1 MSDRM
6 AAEIE
11 MGGPVRRRHVP
22 GLIKAINAEG
32 VFVGWEE
39 ALFDAANA
47 QDLLDIAG
55 GFEKGTL
62 ILADPEARY
71 GYFDD
76 LEAFLVKHSIG
87 FNRHSEAKY
96 EHEGE
101 YVQFRP
107 GMKKPLVQFATQA
120 QTPVVPAHL
129 LNPVRQALATGH
141 VKKALRALNKAT
153 GPIIPPLAPLRI
165 TA

>member
-11 MGGPVRRRHVP
+11 IGGPVRRRHVP

-32 VFVGWEE
+32 VFIGWEE
-39 ALFDAANA
+39 AIFDAGNA
-47 QDLLDIAG
+47 QDLVDIAA

-62 ILADPEARY
+62 VLADPEACY
-71 GYFDD
+71 GYFDG
-76 LEAFLVKHSIG
+76 LEAFLVKHGIG

-107 GMKKPLVQFATQA
+107 GMKKPFVQFATQA
-120 QTPVVPAHL
+120 QTPVVPVPL
-129 LNPVRQALATGH
+129 LKPVRQALKKGQVT
-141 VKKALRALNKAT
+141 KALRTLNKTT
-153 GPIIPPLAPLRI
+153 GLTIPPLTPLRI